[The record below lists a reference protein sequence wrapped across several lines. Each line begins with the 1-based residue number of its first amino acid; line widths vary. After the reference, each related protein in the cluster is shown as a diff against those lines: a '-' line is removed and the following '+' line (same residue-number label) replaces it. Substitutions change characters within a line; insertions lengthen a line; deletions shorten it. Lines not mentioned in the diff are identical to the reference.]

1 MQALNKRV
9 FQDRIEIW
17 DVRTRRRASVIFL
30 PGGVSYSRFSPDGRL
45 LAIGDLQRRVH
56 LYSTKTWAPATGFV
70 LNADAVWVAFSPDS
84 AVLAAGGLGT
94 VRLFDVAN
102 GQALG
107 ALPSPSGSTAVPMF
121 LPGDAGL
128 VAGQEDGTATLW
140 DLRPAALARRAC
152 EIAGRRLT
160 HAEWDAA
167 LPGRDYAPAC

>member
-1 MQALNKRV
+1 M
-9 FQDRIEIW
+9 
-17 DVRTRRRASVIFL
+17 
-30 PGGVSYSRFSPDGRL
+30 
-45 LAIGDLQRRVH
+45 
-56 LYSTKTWAPATGFV
+56 
-70 LNADAVWVAFSPDS
+70 
-84 AVLAAGGLGT
+84 
-94 VRLFDVAN
+94 RLFDVAN

-160 HAEWDAA
+160 HAEWDAGT
-167 LPGRDYAPAC
+167 LPGSCLRAGVLRRRPDRSPRCPANATI

>member
-1 MQALNKRV
+1 ML
-9 FQDRIEIW
+9 D
-17 DVRTRRRASVIFL
+17 
-30 PGGVSYSRFSPDGRL
+30 
-45 LAIGDLQRRVH
+45 
-56 LYSTKTWAPATGFV
+56 
-70 LNADAVWVAFSPDS
+70 ADAVWAAFSPDS
-84 AVLAAGGLGT
+84 AVLAAGGLDGT

-107 ALPSPSGSTAVPMF
+107 ALPSASGSTAVPMF

-167 LPGRDYAPAC
+167 LPGRAYAPAC